1 MSLASHQL
9 VTAELTYALVLG
21 ANLGTAINPVFE
33 GTRDNNPAS
42 RRLPLGNLG
51 TRVIGCLFGMAL
63 LPWIPTIMSLFTSD
77 SARAVANFH
86 TFFNLAIAVLFC
98 RFCVPMQSC

>member
-1 MSLASHQL
+1 MLLATALTWAAHSSVAVVVLIMSLASHQL

-63 LPWIPTIMSLFTSD
+63 LP
-77 SARAVANFH
+77 
-86 TFFNLAIAVLFC
+86 
-98 RFCVPMQSC
+98 